1 MQVLVV
7 DHSGLRGRLC
17 ESVLDKLCED
27 VDAAVDTMTSSIGPV
42 VQRPDQAV
50 CEAGARLGLSRLPL
64 EAGARRLRSEDLRAA
79 SRWDLIVCVDLEVLE
94 LVREM
99 AWDTNAIAASQGEGT
114 AASEPRAEGSLAASK
129 QDRSKLRGSDGI
141 GVTRTILCMSDFLAS
156 GVPPLESARLP
167 EELRRLIARRD
178 EPTAAAYRGL
188 VDLPRFGDAELQP
201 EEPEPVDSSDD
212 SSSSEAQQKL
222 ELADFAAA
230 ATCTTLCCAGLVA
243 YLEAAMREHA
253 LRIYRRDLRQAL
265 RGRGDEPWEL
275 PWAEVQAALQ
285 LEHAVPGGL
294 SEEERQRLFA
304 EEAESAREGSL
315 RTRVDVFD
323 LGLTMDDLKGPMGGT

>member
-1 MQVLVV
+1 MFSVLSPATAVALSPSTALDAWRSNRLTRWSHTLDRRFDSEYTAFGRPRTDLRYRMQVLVV

-156 GVPPLESARLP
+156 GVPPSLGLELALPYPKPEPEPEPEANQASGVPPLESARLP

-201 EEPEPVDSSDD
+201 EEPVS
-212 SSSSEAQQKL
+212 
-222 ELADFAAA
+222 
-230 ATCTTLCCAGLVA
+230 
-243 YLEAAMREHA
+243 
-253 LRIYRRDLRQAL
+253 I
-265 RGRGDEPWEL
+265 
-275 PWAEVQAALQ
+275 
-285 LEHAVPGGL
+285 
-294 SEEERQRLFA
+294 
-304 EEAESAREGSL
+304 
-315 RTRVDVFD
+315 
-323 LGLTMDDLKGPMGGT
+323 LG